1 MSSSMLEQAVIDA
14 QSLREAALKSAEQEV
29 LNKYSTE
36 IKETMDKLLE
46 QEDEGPSMDMMGG
59 EVERDEIVDE
69 IPMKAVGGEDLCPC
83 PDDDE
88 EVELDLD
95 ALKAAVDAEDEP
107 MMEVETEEAPLEEEE
122 LMFEATEEE
131 LLSLLSEDENIEEE
145 LKNPKKAD
153 LNKDGKLSG
162 YEKKRGAAIEKSMA
176 ADDKEDKEDKEEKN
190 EAVDKEK
197 EGEVLDADEVKE
209 EVEYDLQELLDLE
222 EEVEINE
229 DEIKAALEEILKVD
243 VENVPRGD
251 LGTTHPTKAQQVHAV
266 EVAAA
271 QEADT
276 EVSEEEDKLQKI
288 IDDLQEQVSTLKVEN
303 NNLQKQHNEL
313 KSVALQAS
321 KKFEEINLSN
331 AKLNYINSILK
342 SDSLNER
349 QKENIVEKISGA
361 NTITESKFIFETV
374 SESVSNRTQKAPKN
388 LKEALNKNSTLVLKS
403 NNKEQASSSKST
415 VDRMKRLAGII

>member
-176 ADDKEDKEDKEEKN
+176 ADDKEDKKEKN
-190 EAVDKEK
+190 EAVDKEE
-197 EGEVLDADEVKE
+197 EGEALDAKDVKE
-209 EVEYDLQELLDLE
+209 ELEFDLQELLDLE

-276 EVSEEEDKLQKI
+276 EVSEEEDKLQKM

-331 AKLNYINSILK
+331 AKLNYINRILK

-374 SESVSNRTQKAPKN
+374 SESLSSGTPKAPKN

>member
-145 LKNPKKAD
+145 LKNPDKAD

-176 ADDKEDKEDKEEKN
+176 ADDKEDKKEKN
-190 EAVDKEK
+190 EAVDKEE
-197 EGEVLDADEVKE
+197 EGEALDAKDVKE
-209 EVEYDLQELLDLE
+209 ELEFDLQELLDLE

-276 EVSEEEDKLQKI
+276 EVSEEEDKLQKM

-331 AKLNYINSILK
+331 AKLNYINRILK

-374 SESVSNRTQKAPKN
+374 SESLSSGTPKAPKN

>member
-1 MSSSMLEQAVIDA
+1 
-14 QSLREAALKSAEQEV
+14 
-29 LNKYSTE
+29 
-36 IKETMDKLLE
+36 MDKLLE

-131 LLSLLSEDENIEEE
+131 LLSLLSEDENIEEAAKPDF
-145 LKNPKKAD
+145 LD
-153 LNKDGKLSG
+153 LDKDG
-162 YEKKRGAAIEKSMA
+162 
-176 ADDKEDKEDKEEKN
+176 DKEEPMKKAAKDKEKKEEQN
-190 EAVDKEK
+190 EAVDKEE
-197 EGEVLDADEVKE
+197 EGEPLDAKDVKE

-229 DEIKAALEEILKVD
+229 DEIKAAIEEILKVD

-276 EVSEEEDKLQKI
+276 EVSEEEDKLQKM

-303 NNLQKQHNEL
+303 NNLQKQHDEL

-331 AKLNYINSILK
+331 AKLNYINRILK

>member
-1 MSSSMLEQAVIDA
+1 MLEQAVIDA

-176 ADDKEDKEDKEEKN
+176 ADDKEDKKEKN
-190 EAVDKEK
+190 EAVDKEE
-197 EGEVLDADEVKE
+197 EGEALDAKDVKE
-209 EVEYDLQELLDLE
+209 ELEFDLQELLDLE

-276 EVSEEEDKLQKI
+276 EVSEEEDKLQKM

-331 AKLNYINSILK
+331 AKLNYINRILK

-374 SESVSNRTQKAPKN
+374 SESLSSGTPKAPKN

>member
-36 IKETMDKLLE
+36 IKETMNKLLE

-176 ADDKEDKEDKEEKN
+176 ADDKEDKKEKN
-190 EAVDKEK
+190 EAVDKEE
-197 EGEVLDADEVKE
+197 EGEALDAKDVKE
-209 EVEYDLQELLDLE
+209 ELEFDLQELLDLE

-276 EVSEEEDKLQKI
+276 EVSEEEDKLQKM

-331 AKLNYINSILK
+331 AKLNYINRILK

-374 SESVSNRTQKAPKN
+374 SESLSSGTPKAPKN

>member
-36 IKETMDKLLE
+36 IKETMNKLLE

-145 LKNPKKAD
+145 LKNPEKAD

-176 ADDKEDKEDKEEKN
+176 ADDKEDKKEKN
-190 EAVDKEK
+190 EAVDKEE
-197 EGEVLDADEVKE
+197 EGEPLDAKDVKE
-209 EVEYDLQELLDLE
+209 ELEFDLQELLDLE

-276 EVSEEEDKLQKI
+276 EVSEEEDKLQKM

-331 AKLNYINSILK
+331 AKLNYINRILK

-374 SESVSNRTQKAPKN
+374 SESLSSGTPKAPKN

>member
-131 LLSLLSEDENIEEE
+131 LLSLLSEDENIEEAAKPDF
-145 LKNPKKAD
+145 LD
-153 LNKDGKLSG
+153 LDKDG
-162 YEKKRGAAIEKSMA
+162 
-176 ADDKEDKEDKEEKN
+176 DKEEPMKKAAKDKEKKEEQN
-190 EAVDKEK
+190 EAVDKEE
-197 EGEVLDADEVKE
+197 EGEPLDAKDVKE

-229 DEIKAALEEILKVD
+229 DEIKAAIEEILKVD

-276 EVSEEEDKLQKI
+276 EVSEEEDKLQKM

-303 NNLQKQHNEL
+303 NNLQKQHDEL

-331 AKLNYINSILK
+331 AKLNYINRILK

>member
-107 MMEVETEEAPLEEEE
+107 MMEVEAEEAPLEEEE

-145 LKNPKKAD
+145 LKNPDKAD

-162 YEKKRGAAIEKSMA
+162 YEKKRGVAIEKSMA
-176 ADDKEDKEDKEEKN
+176 ADDKEDKKEKN
-190 EAVDKEK
+190 EAVDKEE
-197 EGEVLDADEVKE
+197 EGEALDAKDVKE
-209 EVEYDLQELLDLE
+209 ELEFDLQELLDLE
-222 EEVEINE
+222 EEIEINE

-331 AKLNYINSILK
+331 AKLNYINRILK

-374 SESVSNRTQKAPKN
+374 SESLSSGTPKAPKN

>member
-145 LKNPKKAD
+145 LKNPDKAD

-176 ADDKEDKEDKEEKN
+176 ADGKEDKEEKN
-190 EAVDKEK
+190 EAVDKEE
-197 EGEVLDADEVKE
+197 EGEPLDADEVKE

-331 AKLNYINSILK
+331 AKLNYINRILK

-374 SESVSNRTQKAPKN
+374 SESVSSRTQKAPKN